1 MNEKSLHEY
10 YKRFKKL
17 YAIILKAIKQLIPS
31 MAANTQQFGT
41 RIDTPIDMLMR

>member
-1 MNEKSLHEY
+1 MIYTTNGGALMDKTP
-10 YKRFKKL
+10 
-17 YAIILKAIKQLIPS
+17 KAIKQLIPS